1 MSLILDIN
9 PANNLSKNVKATQES
24 FFQKTR
30 ETISVS
36 TIAFIHYF
44 S

>member
-9 PANNLSKNVKATQES
+9 PVKNLSKNVKATQEGLKK
-24 FFQKTR
+24 KTR